1 MNIILNSITF
11 VSLGRKLQDDKNV
24 HTALFVCLF
33 VGWGLSDGTKSRRVG
48 ALTTWEGYYGFGHTQ
63 TNKPTFIL

>member
-1 MNIILNSITF
+1 
-11 VSLGRKLQDDKNV
+11 V

>member
-33 VGWGLSDGTKSRRVG
+33 VCWLV
-48 ALTTWEGYYGFGHTQ
+48 EGFLMVP
-63 TNKPTFIL
+63 KAEE